1 MKLLAT
7 FKSLKSLKLWL
18 KPIRAHL
25 PKFEVMEI
33 DSDSPN
39 RNNSLGPNTNR
50 AKIDKDKP
58 SRRRYNR

>member
-18 KPIRAHL
+18 KPIKTHL

-33 DSDSPN
+33 VDSPN